1 MWLCARRKATKPR
14 GEAPRQP
21 SLKNAKV
28 LLCGDQG
35 SLLEYL
41 KRLPQKLTKM
51 QVANWETC
59 YQQMLAA
66 GMVEAFKITP
76 FSPLVA
82 TTPLNQ

>member
-1 MWLCARRKATKPR
+1 
-14 GEAPRQP
+14 
-21 SLKNAKV
+21 
-28 LLCGDQG
+28 
-35 SLLEYL
+35 
-41 KRLPQKLTKM
+41 M